1 MRLHPRANPIQRF
14 HVALLVSCTFARW
27 ICIPVRRRERERE
40 GSWILSDNDAFVHYN
55 CSKRLALPCN
65 YTLFHEY
72 LLLAFECK
80 NSECIWDLKKF
91 LSPILFFPKWT
102 YLRAYVWEEIWEIIR
117 FSIDCQLTIFRF
129 VSIFLLLL
137 LFDERG

>member
-91 LSPILFFPKWT
+91 LSSQFYFSLSGRIYERT
-102 YLRAYVWEEIWEIIR
+102 REIWEIIR

-129 VSIFLLLL
+129 VSVFLLLL